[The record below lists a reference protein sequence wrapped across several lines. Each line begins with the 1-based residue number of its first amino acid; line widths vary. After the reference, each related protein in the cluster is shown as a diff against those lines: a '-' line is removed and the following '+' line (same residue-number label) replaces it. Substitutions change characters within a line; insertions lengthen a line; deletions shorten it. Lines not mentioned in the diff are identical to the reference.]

1 MVRRYGPG
9 ADMSAVKITEA
20 DYNAFVIWT
29 QDSDKSRQMDIQFW
43 HQFIGNSRK
52 RLAEVVDFIFPVR
65 GYLWETD
72 PTPAIEP
79 LFPIADFKKVLEELP
94 SGQELDTDENEAL
107 DRLRR
112 LISGEFKN
120 GIPPKW

>member
-1 MVRRYGPG
+1 
-9 ADMSAVKITEA
+9 MSAVKITEA